1 VRRVLFVSKSEGAG
15 LVSAGM
21 QCDFCENKATV
32 FLTQL
37 VEGEMKKMCL
47 CEDCAR
53 EKGVTDPTG
62 FSLADS
68 LLGEGKLEEAGKI
81 VSVSGEE
88 GGAACPE
95 CGFTFNKF
103 QQVGRL
109 GCSACYRTFREEIQR
124 RLGGMHKGVVHVGRV
139 PEGMLEAHER
149 QQRLEQLRGRL
160 EQAVAAEN
168 YEEAAGLR
176 DEIQEIEASGVMRT

>member
-1 VRRVLFVSKSEGAG
+1 
-15 LVSAGM
+15 M
-21 QCDFCENKATV
+21 QCDLCDKKATV

-47 CEDCAR
+47 CEECAE
-53 EKGVTDPTG
+53 EKGVTDPAG

-68 LLGEGKLEEAGKI
+68 
-81 VSVSGEE
+81 VMGEE
-88 GGAACPE
+88 PVSDSGDIITISDDGIPCPV
-95 CGFTFNKF
+95 CAFTFNKF

-109 GCSACYRTFREEIQR
+109 GCSECYNTFDDVISR
-124 RLGGMHKGVVHVGRV
+124 RLKGMHKGTVHVGRV
-139 PEGMLEAHER
+139 PEGLVEAHAR
-149 QQRLEQLRGRL
+149 QQRLDQLQERL

-176 DEIQEIEASGVMRT
+176 DEIPEIETSVATKT

>member
-1 VRRVLFVSKSEGAG
+1 MMK
-15 LVSAGM
+15 
-21 QCDFCENKATV
+21 CDFCDKKATV

-47 CEDCAR
+47 CEECAE

-68 LLGEGKLEEAGKI
+68 VLGGGGVAEAGQI
-81 VSVSGEE
+81 VSTPEESGVP
-88 GGAACPE
+88 CPV
-95 CGFTFNKF
+95 CGFTFDKF

-109 GCSACYRTFREEIQR
+109 GCSECYQTFGEDINL
-124 RLGGMHKGVVHVGRV
+124 RLKGMHKGSVHVGRV
-139 PEGMLEAHER
+139 PEGLLEAHAR
-149 QQRLEQLRGRL
+149 QQRLDQLRDRL
-160 EQAVAAEN
+160 EQAIAAEN

-176 DEIQEIEASGVMRT
+176 DEIQEIETSAATQP

>member
-1 VRRVLFVSKSEGAG
+1 
-15 LVSAGM
+15 M
-21 QCDFCENKATV
+21 QCDFCDKKATV

-47 CEDCAR
+47 CEECAK

-62 FSLADS
+62 FSLADV
-68 LLGEGKLEEAGKI
+68 LLGGGQIEESGAIIEGDDSDDGP
-81 VSVSGEE
+81 
-88 GGAACPE
+88 ACPK

-109 GCSACYRTFREEIQR
+109 GCSQCYSAYHDEIER
-124 RLGGMHKGVVHVGRV
+124 RLKGMHKGTVHVGRV
-139 PEGMLEAHER
+139 PEGLLAAHER
-149 QQRLEQLRGRL
+149 RQRLEKLQERL
-160 EQAVAAEN
+160 EQAVASEN

-176 DEIQEIEASGVMRT
+176 DEIQEIETDAAVES

>member
-1 VRRVLFVSKSEGAG
+1 
-15 LVSAGM
+15 M
-21 QCDFCENKATV
+21 QCNFCDNKATV

-37 VEGEMKKMCL
+37 VDGEMKKMCL
-47 CEDCAR
+47 CEECA
-53 EKGVTDPTG
+53 EDKGVTDPAG

-68 LLGEGKLEEAGKI
+68 VMGEGQASGQSEMTAGSDDG
-81 VSVSGEE
+81 VP
-88 GGAACPE
+88 CPV
-95 CGFTFNKF
+95 CGFTFGKF

-109 GCSACYRTFREEIQR
+109 GCSECYTTFSDEIGR

-139 PEGMLEAHER
+139 PEGLVEAHAR

-160 EQAVAAEN
+160 EKAIAAEN

-176 DEIQEIEASGVMRT
+176 DEIHEVETSVATQS

>member
-1 VRRVLFVSKSEGAG
+1 MLFISNSQGAAVSFPWME
-15 LVSAGM
+15 
-21 QCDFCENKATV
+21 CDFCNKKATV

-47 CEDCAR
+47 CEECAE
-53 EKGVTDPTG
+53 EKGVTDPTE

-68 LLGEGKLEEAGKI
+68 ILG
-81 VSVSGEE
+81 
-88 GGAACPE
+88 GGAAVEKGQLVSIPDVGTPCPV

-109 GCSACYRTFREEIQR
+109 GCSECYRTFEDDIGR
-124 RLGGMHKGVVHVGRV
+124 RLKGMHKGTLHVGRV
-139 PEGMLEAHER
+139 PEGLLEAHER
-149 QQRLEQLRGRL
+149 QQRLDQLKGRL
-160 EQAVAAEN
+160 EQAIAAED

-176 DEIQEIEASGVMRT
+176 DEIQEIETSVAAQP

>member
-1 VRRVLFVSKSEGAG
+1 
-15 LVSAGM
+15 M

-47 CEDCAR
+47 CEGCAE

-68 LLGEGKLEEAGKI
+68 VLGGGSA
-81 VSVSGEE
+81 STQASGVILTED
-88 GGAACPE
+88 GGAPCTV
-95 CGFTFNKF
+95 CGFTFGKF

-109 GCSACYRTFREEIQR
+109 GCSECYSTFSTEIGR
-124 RLGGMHKGVVHVGRV
+124 RLKGMHKGIVHVGRV
-139 PEGMLEAHER
+139 PEGLLEAHAR
-149 QQRLEQLRGRL
+149 QQRLDQLRDRL
-160 EQAVAAEN
+160 EQAIASEN

-176 DEIQEIEASGVMRT
+176 DEIQDIETSAAIQS

>member
-1 VRRVLFVSKSEGAG
+1 MLFISNSRGAA
-15 LVSAGM
+15 VEFPRM
-21 QCDFCENKATV
+21 ECDFCDKKATV

-47 CEDCAR
+47 CEECAE

-68 LLGEGKLEEAGKI
+68 ILTG
-81 VSVSGEE
+81 
-88 GGAACPE
+88 GGAADQGQAVTLPEEGTPCPV

-109 GCSACYRTFREEIQR
+109 GCSECYQTFQDDIGR
-124 RLGGMHKGVVHVGRV
+124 RLKGMHKGTLHVGRV
-139 PEGMLEAHER
+139 PEGLLEAHAR
-149 QQRLEQLRGRL
+149 QQRLDQLRDRL
-160 EQAVAAEN
+160 EKAIAAED

-176 DEIQEIEASGVMRT
+176 DEIQEIQTSVATQP

>member
-1 VRRVLFVSKSEGAG
+1 
-15 LVSAGM
+15 M
-21 QCDFCENKATV
+21 QCDLCENKATV

-47 CEDCAR
+47 CEKCAE

-68 LLGEGKLEEAGKI
+68 VLGVGPVA
-81 VSVSGEE
+81 E
-88 GGAACPE
+88 GGQILEDGDDGGVPCPE
-95 CGFTFNKF
+95 CGFTFNRF

-109 GCSACYRTFREEIQR
+109 GCSECYRAFGDEIGR
-124 RLGGMHKGVVHVGRV
+124 RLKGMHKGTVHVGRV
-139 PEGMLEAHER
+139 PEGLLEAHAR
-149 QQRLEQLRGRL
+149 QQRLDQLRDRL
-160 EQAVAAEN
+160 EQAIASEN

-176 DEIQEIEASGVMRT
+176 DEIQEIETTGASQS